1 MQMIKDVNGELRLEI
16 TGKNNKPKTYIQ
28 QKVPLKKAIE
38 YTDGVVFLYEEAV
51 KKGQTGATERD
62 LLDFQV
68 GFIANLFDDD
78 DVTKEFLYEKLD
90 TNDRKEIE
98 DIILYR
104 VLGNSREESSQRE
117 APKEKKTLEG

>member
-1 MQMIKDVNGELRLEI
+1 MIKDVNGELRIEI

-68 GFIANLFDDD
+68 GFIADLFDDD
-78 DVTKEFLYEKLD
+78 DVTKDFLYEKLD

-117 APKEKKTLEG
+117 APKGKKTLED